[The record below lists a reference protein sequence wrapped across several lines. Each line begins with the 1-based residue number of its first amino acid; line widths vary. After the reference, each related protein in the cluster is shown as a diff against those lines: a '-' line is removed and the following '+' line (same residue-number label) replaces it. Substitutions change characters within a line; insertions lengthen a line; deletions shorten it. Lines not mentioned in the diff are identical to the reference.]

1 MAKWIVEKG
10 KGLYFL
16 LFCVLMLVLPL
27 ILRMSEAGDYYLSL
41 MVFAGIN
48 SMVVIGLNLLMGYAG
63 QISLGHAAFF
73 GLGAYSSGI
82 VTTRF
87 GLSPLWGFTLSIILN
102 FLIAYLLAK
111 PILKLKGHYLAMATL
126 GLGMIFF
133 VLFNELPITGASE
146 GISVGKLYIFG
157 YNMNSRYLKDIN
169 YYYLTWIFTLLL
181 TYFALNIVNSRVG
194 RALRAIHSKEL
205 AAHSIG
211 VDISRFK
218 TKVFILSTI
227 YAGLAGSIFAHY
239 STFLC
244 PVDFGLNYS
253 IRVVTMGVV
262 GGMSSIWGGLLG
274 ASVLSIL
281 PQFLDIFAEYD
292 ILIYGLVLIL
302 SVIFMPEGISQ
313 KISLCWEKCQ
323 KKWFHE
329 V

>member
-1 MAKWIVEKG
+1 MTKSVWDRIKG
-10 KGLYFL
+10 FYFL
-16 LFCVLMLVLPL
+16 LFCLFML
-27 ILRMSEAGDYYLSL
+27 ILPFILRIFEAGDYYISI
-41 MVFAGIN
+41 MVFVGIN

-82 VTTRF
+82 MTTRF
-87 GLSPLWGFTLSIILN
+87 GFSSWWGFALSIILN
-102 FLIAYLLAK
+102 SLIAYLLAE

-126 GLGMIFF
+126 GLGLIFF
-133 VLFNELPITGASE
+133 VLFNELKITGASE
-146 GISVGKLYIFG
+146 GMGVNKLYILG

-169 YYYLTWIFTLLL
+169 YYYLTWVVTLLL
-181 TYFALNIVNSRVG
+181 TYFALNIVHSRVG

-218 TKVFILSTI
+218 TKIFILSTI

-244 PVDFGLNYS
+244 PPDFGLNYS

-274 ASVLSIL
+274 AWVLTVL
-281 PQFLDIFAEYD
+281 PQFLDVFAEYD

-313 KISLCWEKCQ
+313 KISLCWKKCQ
-323 KKWFHE
+323 KKLS
-329 V
+329 